1 MAVKKTGRPVKMTP
15 DKIDLLEKLCRMKPT
30 LEDCSEILSVD
41 KSTIEKWIKRT
52 HGESFSVFRDK
63 KMAHTRF
70 MIVRE
75 MLEQCK
81 KGNMTALIFA
91 SKNLCGWS
99 DNNHIV
105 SETKQEIK
113 LSYTIDE

>member
-1 MAVKKTGRPVKMTP
+1 MARPLKMTE
-15 DKIDLLEKLCRMKPT
+15 EKVRQLKAICRMKPT
-30 LEDCSEILSVD
+30 LADCAAFLEVSEDTVER
-41 KSTIEKWIKRT
+41 WIKKN
-52 HGESFSVFRDK
+52 HKCSFAEFREQN
-63 KMAHTRF
+63 MVHTRF